1 MTMARGYSD
10 LSLRKAGLFDSVAEK
25 NKNTKTNN
33 KQNNK
38 QKKNSQ
44 TYKIEK

>member
-1 MTMARGYSD
+1 MRRPTFKEDDEQLVIYMTGAQ
-10 LSLRKAGLFDSVAEK
+10 KK
-25 NKNTKTNN
+25 NKNTKTN

-38 QKKNSQ
+38 QNKNSQ